1 MKIKNAHAMIANISV
16 TFRKVVDFTDP
27 FALFLADLH
36 ANAPSNTT
44 MPAINKLPL
53 CGKLDT
59 PGSRKRMPNP
69 MATSAVKTFFK
80 YFII

>member
-1 MKIKNAHAMIANISV
+1 MIANISV
-16 TFRKVVDFTDP
+16 TFRKVVDFTDQ

-44 MPAINKLPL
+44 MPPINMLPL
-53 CGKLDT
+53 CVRLDA
-59 PGSRKRMPNP
+59 PDSRKRIPSQI
-69 MATSAVKTFFK
+69 ATSAVKTLFK